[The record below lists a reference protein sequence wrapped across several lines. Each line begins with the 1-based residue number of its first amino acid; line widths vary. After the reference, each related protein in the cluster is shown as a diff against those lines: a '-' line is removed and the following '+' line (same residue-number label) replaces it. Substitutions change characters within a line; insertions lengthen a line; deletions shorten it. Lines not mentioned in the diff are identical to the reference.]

1 MKKHQSIENLTK
13 TYPCW
18 IAVSCTLPGNFLP
31 PDITKENLEEYL
43 TVKSKEIGEFHSL
56 KLDKNEKYKN
66 YQCYIN
72 FLSEKCANKAVSF
85 FNRVELSNL
94 KLEAKFRQAEKINDK
109 NQNPLL
115 SSDLKFKDKPRSSSQ
130 SRRNE
135 KINPLTA
142 MDVSEKKSKSSIQQT
157 EK

>member
-1 MKKHQSIENLTK
+1 MKLR
-13 TYPCW
+13 
-18 IAVSCTLPGNFLP
+18 
-31 PDITKENLEEYL
+31 
-43 TVKSKEIGEFHSL
+43 
-56 KLDKNEKYKN
+56 NEKYKN
-66 YQCYIN
+66 YQCFIN

-94 KLEAKFRQAEKINDK
+94 KLEAKIRQAEKINEK

-130 SRRNE
+130 IRKNE

-142 MDVSEKKSKSSIQQT
+142 MDASGKKSKSSIQQT